1 MEENLKSIHSVN
13 FHFEILV
20 DFCQKFYWGR
30 NRKNMEW
37 VGAWEREEGS
47 AGSEVVV
54 GVVLLLKAI
63 ERLLEKTEFWPGLS
77 RQAKIKEGGPR
88 F

>member
-1 MEENLKSIHSVN
+1 MIFAKSFIEVETEKIWSKLEH
-13 FHFEILV
+13 
-20 DFCQKFYWGR
+20 
-30 NRKNMEW
+30 
-37 VGAWEREEGS
+37 EREGLV
-47 AGSEVVV
+47 GSEVVV